1 MQGGANS
8 IANGRDNKGE
18 KIAPVFLPKGDP
30 LLIEDAPELVSWGER
45 SLSVGDK
52 EFVSV
57 GDLVV
62 VAVVEAV
69 DSARF
74 FLGAKPIRRF
84 SRSNTA

>member
-1 MQGGANS
+1 MQGGANN
-8 IANGRDNKGE
+8 IVNGRDSKEE
-18 KIAPVFLPKGDP
+18 KAAPLFPPKGDALP
-30 LLIEDAPELVSWGER
+30 IEDAPELVSWGER
-45 SLSVGDK
+45 FLFVGDK

-57 GDLVV
+57 GDLVAVSV
-62 VAVVEAV
+62 VVVV

>member
-8 IANGRDNKGE
+8 IANGRDSKGE
-18 KIAPVFLPKGDP
+18 EPSPVFLPKGDALP
-30 LLIEDAPELVSWGER
+30 IEDAPELVSWGEG
-45 SLSVGDK
+45 SLSVGE

-57 GDLVV
+57 GEFVAGAVV
-62 VAVVEAV
+62 VTV